1 MSKQTY
7 ISRYL
12 KIINY
17 LKRGKASF
25 EDICNN
31 LEKQSE
37 IEGLDLN
44 ISQRTLQRD
53 LNEIRT
59 IYNIDIKCNKSSG
72 LYYIADEDDL
82 NENQHLLASFDLFN
96 ALRLTS
102 NYSNLIQFENENVK
116 GSEHIYPLLQA
127 IKSKSLTEIVYK
139 KFYEDQASKVLLEPY
154 LLKQFKNKWYLI
166 CVKSESQVIRTY
178 ALDRIQTLE
187 IKRKR
192 FVPSGKLDL
201 NTYSNNSFGII
212 NPTNQKV
219 EKIVFSFDSE
229 QANYIKHFPIHKSQK
244 IIKEEDDSVTFQIE
258 VFITYDLLAELLMYG
273 ESITIQSPKKLIK
286 ELKDSYN
293 NCLRKYSA

>member
-7 ISRYL
+7 IARYL

-25 EDICNN
+25 DDICTH

-37 IEGLDLN
+37 IDGLDLN

-59 IYNIDIKCNKSSG
+59 IYGIDIKCNKSTG
-72 LYYIADEDDL
+72 LYYIADEEEL

-102 NYSNLIQFENENVK
+102 NYSELIQFENANVK

-127 IKSKSLTEIVYK
+127 IKSKSLTEITYK
-139 KFYEDQASKVLLEPY
+139 KFYADEEEKVVVEPY
-154 LLKQFKNKWYLI
+154 QLKQFKNKWYLI
-166 CVKSESQVIRTY
+166 CIKSQSQEIRTY
-178 ALDRIQTLE
+178 ALDRIQNLE

-192 FVPSGKLDL
+192 FVQTSKLDL
-201 NTYSNNSFGII
+201 RSYAENSFGII
-212 NPTNQKV
+212 NPTDQKV
-219 EKIVFSFDSE
+219 EKIVFSFDPE

-244 IIKEEDDSVTFQIE
+244 LIKEEDDCVTFQIE
-258 VFITYDLLAELLMYG
+258 VFITYDLVAELLMHG
-273 ESITIQSPKKLIK
+273 ENITVQSPKKLIK
-286 ELKDSYN
+286 TLKDSYN
-293 NCLRKYSA
+293 SCLKKYSA